1 MADLFDEKEKTQPFD
16 SYEEYMEYLFACVNE
31 GMNRYLT
38 DLKRVYATGEGGYK
52 NVLYPDLEIVHD
64 LCVEKLEQFQDSR
77 WRKENDRAESIPEE
91 ETQESSPDQEDDT
104 SDWDELFSAFAAEA
118 GGSEDETGAGEVA
131 SQYSPEEMIDYI
143 NARAALAG
151 EAGVSLP
158 FYEICRKLNYENFTI
173 FCLACGILSSTQTD
187 YAGVFQVINE
197 NGSLSAP
204 TIESAAKLYYGSRF
218 SITGAYGDM
227 SVCLEQLMPIL
238 NLRVQGNMP
247 FSTVVSPDKRMIDYL
262 FGKNPMRLDED
273 YSRFFQMLTDDGELD
288 PILANEGVL
297 EAMKISYEEGV
308 KIFSYYGDEGSG
320 RKFFVKHF
328 CREQGMRAVS
338 INCKKLFVYDFS
350 FVDKALWAVTR
361 ECILTNACCC
371 LDDLSY
377 REEEKEKFFGYMD
390 LAFSKLTAH
399 GMMVFAISKEKLPV
413 KEMTKEEVTELE
425 LPTPSN

>member
-1 MADLFDEKEKTQPFD
+1 MADLFDEKDRSQPFE
-16 SYEEYMEYLFACVNE
+16 SYDEYMEYLFACVNE
-31 GMNRYLT
+31 GMNRYLAN
-38 DLKRVYATGEGGYK
+38 LKKVYATGEGGYK

-64 LCVEKLEQFQDSR
+64 LCVDKLGQFQDSR
-77 WRKENDRAESIPEE
+77 RQKEKDEDPVSGKDSAPGGESDVE
-91 ETQESSPDQEDDT
+91 QDLDMSDLDD
-104 SDWDELFSAFAAEA
+104 LFSAFAAA
-118 GGSEDETGAGEVA
+118 SGGSVDEDGADNGV
-131 SQYSPEEMIDYI
+131 SYYSAEEMIDYI

-158 FYEICRKLNYENFTI
+158 FYEICGKLKFENFTI

-197 NGSLSAP
+197 NGTLSAP

-238 NLRVQGNMP
+238 NLHVQGNMP

-262 FGKNPMRLDED
+262 FGKNPLRLDEN

-297 EAMKISYEEGV
+297 EAMKISHEEGV

-328 CREQGMRAVS
+328 CREQGLRAVS
-338 INCKKLFVYDFS
+338 INCKKLFVYDYS

-361 ECILTNACCC
+361 
-371 LDDLSY
+371 
-377 REEEKEKFFGYMD
+377 
-390 LAFSKLTAH
+390 
-399 GMMVFAISKEKLPV
+399 
-413 KEMTKEEVTELE
+413 
-425 LPTPSN
+425 